1 MTGTDCG
8 VLTQIESF
16 GDALGGEATCLS
28 SFNFKI
34 VDELKVF
41 HKFKVFFLYLENL
54 FRIYFHSIYLKDVK
68 INVKID
74 K

>member
-41 HKFKVFFLYLENL
+41 HKFKVFSYIWK
-54 FRIYFHSIYLKDVK
+54 IYFVYIFTAF
-68 INVKID
+68 I
-74 K
+74 